1 MLKICYLLTWIYCGC
16 SSKIDRPRISLALI
30 CTYDYTYLCK
40 AWKNYDAVSVT
51 NTLTVFPQ
59 IRPAGIIFLLGVQLR
74 VLLERGY
81 YSRASI
87 NFSMCK
93 FEKIK
98 PANIVEILHKF
109 PRIMKIMGIF
119 ALNEKIHLMW
129 ILVTLK
135 KH

>member
-1 MLKICYLLTWIYCGC
+1 M
-16 SSKIDRPRISLALI
+16 
-30 CTYDYTYLCK
+30 
-40 AWKNYDAVSVT
+40 
-51 NTLTVFPQ
+51 
-59 IRPAGIIFLLGVQLR
+59 RPAGIIFLLGLQLR

-109 PRIMKIMGIF
+109 PIF
-119 ALNEKIHLMW
+119 
-129 ILVTLK
+129 
-135 KH
+135 

>member
-1 MLKICYLLTWIYCGC
+1 MQAQAQKLF
-16 SSKIDRPRISLALI
+16 SHE
-30 CTYDYTYLCK
+30 LC
-40 AWKNYDAVSVT
+40 
-51 NTLTVFPQ
+51 TVFPQ
-59 IRPAGIIFLLGVQLR
+59 IRPAGIIFLLGLELR

-109 PRIMKIMGIF
+109 PRF
-119 ALNEKIHLMW
+119 
-129 ILVTLK
+129 
-135 KH
+135 

>member
-1 MLKICYLLTWIYCGC
+1 MK
-16 SSKIDRPRISLALI
+16 SKIWPLQPRKWPFDLKDLRRGSVIFFKKKIFLIQGKAL
-30 CTYDYTYLCK
+30 DPREQ
-40 AWKNYDAVSVT
+40 D
-51 NTLTVFPQ
+51 TVFPQ

-109 PRIMKIMGIF
+109 PRF
-119 ALNEKIHLMW
+119 
-129 ILVTLK
+129 
-135 KH
+135 

>member
-1 MLKICYLLTWIYCGC
+1 MLHMVPSGSQFTC
-16 SSKIDRPRISLALI
+16 SSGFVSSWELKGMTIEDQLWTAEKQW
-30 CTYDYTYLCK
+30 K
-40 AWKNYDAVSVT
+40 AMTLWRNYFGVHP
-51 NTLTVFPQ
+51 VFPQ
-59 IRPAGIIFLLGVQLR
+59 TRPAGIIFLLGVQLR

-109 PRIMKIMGIF
+109 PRF
-119 ALNEKIHLMW
+119 
-129 ILVTLK
+129 
-135 KH
+135 